1 MYITYGV
8 FLPVCFQIDGL
19 ARNHRSSIAD
29 ALELRG
35 PALNHG
41 YTVYYALECVC
52 MCVFVCFYWYCI
64 LVPYIYFIVGQ

>member
-1 MYITYGV
+1 MYITCGV

-29 ALELRG
+29 ALELRS

-41 YTVYYALECVC
+41 YTAYYASVCVC
-52 MCVFVCFYWYCI
+52 VCVCVCLFV
-64 LVPYIYFIVGQ
+64 FIDIVF